1 MGDILSETPL
11 FFVVGLPRSAT
22 SWLGQIVGSHP
33 DVAYLNEP
41 DVVLEGDYPF
51 TTDEEHPEECHA
63 HLSALLDVR
72 HSRATGHRP
81 ILPKS
86 YRGPIAHAVRKAL
99 LFGVK
104 AGGSLFPPLRGAA
117 IPDLCDMRGVPR
129 VIKSVSM
136 LGRARAWNTAAP
148 HAQWILILRH
158 PCGQAHSTRRGQ
170 ESGLLHGSIP
180 LGFEECPVAAK
191 YDITRARLE
200 EMTESQRL
208 AWRWAI
214 LNENAMDLL
223 DGVHVVSHDVL
234 AADPVGGSKQLLEK
248 LGLSWHP
255 LVEGFLSSSTTKEG
269 SYFRPYRL
277 PLQAAHGWRDAF
289 DEQDEVLD
297 AISETRAMA
306 LFS

>member
-1 MGDILSETPL
+1 M
-11 FFVVGLPRSAT
+11 
-22 SWLGQIVGSHP
+22 
-33 DVAYLNEP
+33 
-41 DVVLEGDYPF
+41 
-51 TTDEEHPEECHA
+51 
-63 HLSALLDVR
+63 
-72 HSRATGHRP
+72 
-81 ILPKS
+81 
-86 YRGPIAHAVRKAL
+86 
-99 LFGVK
+99 
-104 AGGSLFPPLRGAA
+104 
-117 IPDLCDMRGVPR
+117 
-129 VIKSVSM
+129 
-136 LGRARAWNTAAP
+136 
-148 HAQWILILRH
+148 
-158 PCGQAHSTRRGQ
+158 
-170 ESGLLHGSIP
+170 
-180 LGFEECPVAAK
+180 AAK

-255 LVEGFLSSSTTKEG
+255 LVEGFLSSSTAKEG